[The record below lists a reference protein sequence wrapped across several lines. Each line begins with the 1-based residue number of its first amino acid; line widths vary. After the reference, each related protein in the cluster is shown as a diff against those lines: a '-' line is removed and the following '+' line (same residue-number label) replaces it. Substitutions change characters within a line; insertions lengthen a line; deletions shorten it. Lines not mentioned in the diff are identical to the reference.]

1 MNKLIALAALVLY
14 CTNGFAQSKQAN
26 TVKRTVLTN
35 QLIINGLLEYMSNR
49 NPYSIVLKS
58 VSESNQ
64 GSSASFCRGFR
75 ISYGIPLINLPQ
87 RNINS
92 IAGLNAGVV
101 SVDGNTPN
109 IKGARADGTAY
120 FIDGVR
126 VYAFSEPPTEPIVIA
141 FKLGRSF

>member
-1 MNKLIALAALVLY
+1 MNKLITIATLVLL

-126 VYAFSEPPTEPIVIA
+126 VYHFEPLSV
-141 FKLGRSF
+141 F

>member
-1 MNKLIALAALVLY
+1 MNKLITIATLVLL

-126 VYAFSEPPTEPIVIA
+126 VYAFFEPLAEPMA
-141 FKLGRSF
+141 TAGKLGRGF